1 MWKRKELKDRAK
13 EVIKKNYWTAIVVCF
28 LIALLTGEFGT
39 SIMGILQ
46 TEDSMDPY
54 YIIAHPNTIFEENQK
69 EENEF
74 LKKQSE
80 MVEKLEEKKENL
92 SDTELKIYNTIQ
104 TYLDS
109 MTKSQK
115 FIFKISDAIKSFIV
129 DKDTLGIGLTILAIL
144 SLAFSIFIANPL
156 IVALR
161 RYFYKA
167 KKEENAKV
175 NVVLDVFKKD
185 SWLNVSIVML
195 LKDIFNILWFLT
207 IIGGF
212 IKIYEYSMIPFILG
226 DKPTVKGKEV
236 FKLSKQMMKG
246 NKWRLFVI
254 DLSFIGWEILS
265 IFTLGLLNIF
275 YVNPYKVATK
285 TELYEVLKENAIQ
298 NKFEYYED
306 LK

>member
-74 LKKQSE
+74 LQQQSE
-80 MVEKLEEKKENL
+80 MVEKLEEKKKNL
-92 SDTELKIYNTIQ
+92 SDIELKIYNTIQ

-129 DKDTLGIGLTILAIL
+129 DKDSLGIGLTIMAIL
-144 SLAFSIFIANPL
+144 SLAFSIFVANPL

-167 KKEENAKV
+167 KKEKNTKV
-175 NVVLDVFKKD
+175 NVVLDVFKKE

-195 LKDIFNILWFLT
+195 IKDIFNILWFLT

-226 DKPTVKGKEV
+226 DKLTVKGKEV

-275 YVNPYKVATK
+275 YVNPYIVATK
-285 TELYEVLKENAIQ
+285 TELYEVLKQDAIK
-298 NKFEYYED
+298 NKIEYYEK

>member
-13 EVIKKNYWTAIVVCF
+13 KVIKKNYWTAIVVCF

-54 YIIAHPNTIFEENQK
+54 YIIAHPNTIFEENQ
-69 EENEF
+69 EDENEF
-74 LKKQSE
+74 LQQQSE
-80 MVEKLEEKKENL
+80 MVEKLEEKKKNL
-92 SDTELKIYNTIQ
+92 SDIELKIYNTIQ

-129 DKDTLGIGLTILAIL
+129 DKDSLGIGLTIMAIL
-144 SLAFSIFIANPL
+144 SLAFSIFVANPL

-167 KKEENAKV
+167 KKEKNTKV
-175 NVVLDVFKKD
+175 NVVLDVFKKE

-195 LKDIFNILWFLT
+195 IKDIFNILWFLT

-226 DKPTVKGKEV
+226 DKLTVKGKEV

-275 YVNPYKVATK
+275 YVNPYIVATK
-285 TELYEVLKENAIQ
+285 TELYEVLKQDAIK
-298 NKFEYYED
+298 NKIEYYEK